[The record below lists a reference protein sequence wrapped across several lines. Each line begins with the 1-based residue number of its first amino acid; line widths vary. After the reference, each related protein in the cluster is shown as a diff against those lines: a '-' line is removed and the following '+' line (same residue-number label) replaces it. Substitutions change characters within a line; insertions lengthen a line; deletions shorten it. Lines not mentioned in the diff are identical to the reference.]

1 MDWDGNNSSFR
12 NFVSVASD
20 HSSSIGFL
28 YDYHHNTSASATAA
42 AASHF
47 PSTSAGAILMGDH
60 GNHHEAHV
68 GILANYGGSHG
79 HLQHLHGGNNNDQK
93 KKKLRSDQLE
103 LLENSFQ
110 EEIKLDPDRKLRLS
124 RELGLQPRQI
134 AVWFQNRRAR
144 WKAKQLERL
153 YDALKAEFDSVSREK
168 QELQEEVLKLKAM
181 VSNTEMSKKHPSAA
195 GQTEISG
202 EETVESVRN
211 SNEVAR
217 RPMATDLMMNATG
230 SSNHR
235 HHQHQHHVALEPS
248 YQLQNVQESY
258 NMAAAVMNSYWGGSG
273 GGLPSYP

>member
-1 MDWDGNNSSFR
+1 MDWDGNNNSLR
-12 NFVSVASD
+12 NFVSVTTD
-20 HSSSIGFL
+20 HSSIGFL
-28 YDYHHNTSASATAA
+28 YDYHHNATAA
-42 AASHF
+42 PASHF
-47 PSTSAGAILMGDH
+47 PSTSAGAVLMGDH

-68 GILANYGGSHG
+68 GILANFGGSHG
-79 HLQHLHGGNNNDQK
+79 HLQHLHGGDSNDQK

-153 YDALKAEFDSVSREK
+153 YDALKAEFDSVYREK
-168 QELQEEVLKLKAM
+168 LELQEEVLRLKAM
-181 VSNTEMSKKHPSAA
+181 VGDMEVTKKQPSAA
-195 GQTEISG
+195 AQTEISG

-230 SSNHR
+230 TSSHR
-235 HHQHQHHVALEPS
+235 HQHHMASESS

-258 NMAAAVMNSYWGGSG
+258 NVAAVMNSYWGGSG